1 MLRPIPL
8 AIAWLAFAAPAFAGN
23 AANLTSQQDAR
34 AITIQNR
41 SGTRISQA
49 RVQTTD
55 GRVWDIGKDGV
66 GTNES
71 AEVVVPARDCL
82 ANVSAQLKGGR
93 ELQAVG
99 LHSCGSTKIVVWKN
113 RIDIPHEA
121 IPGAKQYN
129 TPG

>member
-8 AIAWLAFAAPAFAGN
+8 AVAWLAFATPAFAGN

-49 RVQTTD
+49 HVQTTD
-55 GRVWDIGKDGV
+55 GRVWDIGKGGV

-82 ANVSAQLKGGR
+82 ANVSARLKGGR

-99 LHSCGSTKIVVWKN
+99 LHSCDSTKIVVWKN
-113 RIDIPHEA
+113 RIAIPHEA
-121 IPGAKQYN
+121 IPGAEQYN